1 MTASRTTP
9 ALSDAE
15 YRMFREL
22 FRSVCGLWFGDESRF
37 LLESRLLRR
46 MRQLEIESFSAYH
59 YLLRKDA
66 TGEDELATVIDE
78 LTTNE
83 TYFFRERSQLR
94 ALIEEIV
101 PALLAKKRA
110 GPVTVWSAGC
120 SSGEEPYSIAML
132 ALEAGLRPGVDLRIH
147 ASDISRRCLA
157 KARAGEYRE
166 SSFRETPPEL
176 RGRYF
181 KERDGAYAL
190 SPEVREH
197 VYFTRMNLLEPARFA
212 VLGAL
217 DVVLCRN
224 VIIYFDRETKKRVI
238 ESFGDRLV
246 PGGYLLLGH
255 SESLIHVTSAFELA
269 HLRNDLVYRKPQPGG
284 ESIDPRHAAA
294 LAALRR
300 VAGGEGER

>member
-1 MTASRTTP
+1 MTADAPLS
-9 ALSDAE
+9 LSDAE
-15 YRMFREL
+15 YRMFRDFL
-22 FRSVCGLWFGDESRF
+22 KATCGLWFGDDSRF
-37 LLESRLLRR
+37 LLENRLARR
-46 MRQLEIESFSAYH
+46 MRAREIESFAAYH
-59 YLLRKDA
+59 YLLRKGAGAD
-66 TGEDELATVIDE
+66 DELSAVIDE

-101 PALLAKKRA
+101 PARLAQRGA
-110 GPVTVWSAGC
+110 GPVNVWSAGC
-120 SSGEEPYSIAML
+120 SSGEEPYSIVML
-132 ALEAGLRPGVDLRIH
+132 ALEAGLRPGVDLRVH

-157 KARAGEYRE
+157 KAREGEYRE

-181 KERDGAYAL
+181 KERDGLWAL
-190 SPEVREH
+190 SPDVRRH
-197 VYFTRMNLLEPARFA
+197 VFFTHMNLLESARFA
-212 VLGAL
+212 LLGPL

-238 ESFGDRLV
+238 ESFADRLV
-246 PGGYLLLGH
+246 PGGHLLLGH

-269 HLRNDLVYRKPQPGG
+269 HLRSDLVYRKPHAGAAPA
-284 ESIDPRHAAA
+284 DPRHGAA

-300 VAGGEGER
+300 AAGVGGER